1 MILIFLEKSQP
12 NWIDNLERHMNSN
25 SWIDMDLYA
34 ASCEQPCG
42 FPTNMDLMQYS
53 KDNAIVRHGIH
64 GLYKLW
70 TVHINSVH
78 FNVGTNIVFLTQR
91 KTIGG
96 PFTGIM
102 YDYLLLKAPAAAAA
116 TLEGDPEI
124 SEHCTETLV
133 EESSFCQ
140 WGSKP
145 VWEQSA
151 SSLVLVCVPSLHR
164 SVCMI
169 LTWMGQDLLK

>member
-1 MILIFLEKSQP
+1 M
-12 NWIDNLERHMNSN
+12 
-25 SWIDMDLYA
+25 
-34 ASCEQPCG
+34 
-42 FPTNMDLMQYS
+42 
-53 KDNAIVRHGIH
+53 
-64 GLYKLW
+64 
-70 TVHINSVH
+70 H

-140 WGSKP
+140 
-145 VWEQSA
+145 
-151 SSLVLVCVPSLHR
+151 
-164 SVCMI
+164 
-169 LTWMGQDLLK
+169 